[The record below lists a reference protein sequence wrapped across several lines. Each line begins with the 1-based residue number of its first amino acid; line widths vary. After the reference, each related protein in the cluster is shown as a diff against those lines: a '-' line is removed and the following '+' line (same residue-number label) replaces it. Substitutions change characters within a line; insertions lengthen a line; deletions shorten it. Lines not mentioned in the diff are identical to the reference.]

1 MKSKQFMR
9 AKLETRTNA
18 DCSEA
23 VVKNNRYHY
32 RLRFTE
38 PIGFDWLEA
47 QIDGVNAET
56 NMALELYKVRPSGV
70 NDFEIEVRELRRR
83 KNIDNSQHS
92 LTNFEQS

>member
-1 MKSKQFMR
+1 MR

-23 VVKNNRYHY
+23 VVKNNRFHY
-32 RLRFTE
+32 LLRFEE
-38 PIGFDWLEA
+38 PIKFDWLSA
-47 QIDGVNAET
+47 QIDEMTAET
-56 NMALELYKVRPSGV
+56 SIGLKLWKVRPSGV

-83 KNIDNSQHS
+83 KNIDSSQHS